1 MAAYVQPFRNSLL
14 QVHKSTT
21 ANEENI
27 LRINLQCTQVRQAC
41 LETVNT
47 SASYAKTIWLTGT
60 FVWKQMQETPL
71 VLLAS
76 TMRWRAGQPMFELHF
91 YLIKFIP

>member
-1 MAAYVQPFRNSLL
+1 
-14 QVHKSTT
+14 
-21 ANEENI
+21 
-27 LRINLQCTQVRQAC
+27 

-76 TMRWRAGQPMFELHF
+76 TMRW
-91 YLIKFIP
+91 